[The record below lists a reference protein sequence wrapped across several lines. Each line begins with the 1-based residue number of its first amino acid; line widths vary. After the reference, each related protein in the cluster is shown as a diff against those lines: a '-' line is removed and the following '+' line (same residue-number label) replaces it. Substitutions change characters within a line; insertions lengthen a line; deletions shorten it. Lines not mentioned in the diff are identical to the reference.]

1 MDKCCKAA
9 ALYIAA
15 LKSLALIH
23 QQNHWT
29 VKGGSFYGKHLL
41 FERIYDSALENLD
54 LAAEK
59 FVGAFGVECI
69 DYGMQAE
76 FLNKMLCRYT
86 DLAAEMEDDFPVKL
100 SLTAEKDF
108 LEYSEYI
115 FNCLEEEGKMTLGID
130 DMIMSIAGEREE
142 AMYLLQQSM
151 DGELDQEMMEQEHE
165 DMMEEETD
173 EDLEGMEEDEDMG
186 DEEMDEEDMDEDSE
200 MFAEEDDSD
209 EDMEGMEYEV

>member
-9 ALYIAA
+9 ALYVAA
-15 LKSLALIH
+15 LKSVALIH

-59 FVGAFGVECI
+59 FVGAFGIECI
-69 DYGMQAE
+69 DYAMQAD
-76 FLNKMLCRYT
+76 FLNKMLCRYK
-86 DLAAEMEDDFPVKL
+86 DLASEMEDDVPLKL

-108 LEYSEYI
+108 LEYSEHV

-130 DMIMSIAGEREE
+130 DMIMSIAGDREE
-142 AMYLLQQSM
+142 AVYLLQQSM
-151 DGELDQEMMEQEHE
+151 DGEMDEE
-165 DMMEEETD
+165 MMEEEHD
-173 EDLEGMEEDEDMG
+173 EMMEEEEDMPEDEMMEEESEEDMG
-186 DEEMDEEDMDEDSE
+186 DEDMYSDEDS
-200 MFAEEDDSD
+200 D
-209 EDMEGMEYEV
+209 EGMEGMEYEV